1 MPAYIFQIQ
10 SGIVLALLFGG
21 VYYAKNRKKHIRF
34 MSAAVIW
41 DIILI
46 LQIELNRDAIA
57 KATEAMSE
65 IGTKVMLNV
74 HVSIAVTTVILYFVQ
89 IYLGRTS
96 IKHNR
101 NSLLDRHK
109 LFGYLTVS
117 MRILTFVT
125 SFFVK

>member
-1 MPAYIFQIQ
+1 MPAYLFQIQ
-10 SGIVLALLFGG
+10 SGIVLALLFLG
-21 VYYAKNRKKHIRF
+21 VYFAKNRKKHIRI

-41 DIILI
+41 DICLI
-46 LQIELNRDAIA
+46 LQIELSRDAIA
-57 KATEAMSE
+57 KAAESMSE

-89 IYLGRTS
+89 IYLGRSS

-101 NSLLDRHK
+101 DSLLDRHK

>member
-1 MPAYIFQIQ
+1 MSAFIFQIQ
-10 SGIVLALLFGG
+10 SGLVLGLLFLG
-21 VYYAKNRKKHIRF
+21 VYHCKNRRLHITF
-34 MSAAVIW
+34 MSLAVIW
-41 DIILI
+41 DILLI

-57 KATEAMSE
+57 KATEAMVEMGSK
-65 IGTKVMLNV
+65 IMLNI

-89 IYLGRTS
+89 IYLGRKA
-96 IKHNR
+96 IKKDR
-101 NSLLDRHK
+101 RDLLDRHK